1 MWSVVVCHLCIAIIC
16 CAVQTKHMKFR
27 EKNHHK
33 QTILNSH
40 YNGQEHMYKVPCQMT
55 SSPFLVHTSF
65 HGQKD

>member
-1 MWSVVVCHLCIAIIC
+1 MVSGCLSLMHCYHLLC
-16 CAVQTKHMKFR
+16 CTNQTYEVQ
-27 EKNHHK
+27 KNHHK
-33 QTILNSH
+33 QTILHSH